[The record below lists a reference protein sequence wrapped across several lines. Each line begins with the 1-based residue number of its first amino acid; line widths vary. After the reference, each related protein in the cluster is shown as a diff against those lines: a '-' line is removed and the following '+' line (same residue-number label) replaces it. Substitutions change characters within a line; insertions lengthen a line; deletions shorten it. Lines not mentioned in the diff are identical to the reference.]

1 MAEKG
6 KSRRIMADLLVFT
19 LDKTAKF
26 FEGLPDLFPQLGEI
40 KVKSL
45 SFDHHEHSEHCD
57 CHTVNKAVTYTGPQ
71 ASAIQELF
79 RQNFPKVWPILN
91 SRALDYVDSIMSGN
105 TPKTDSPMGKAYW
118 DMITQGSKFAF
129 DTVTADKNKPKGM
142 PIIPYV
148 IDKGDAFVKKIY
160 VDGYTLVRSQTTL
173 NVLPQIMDTMNKAL
187 SGGLSWDQASLQI
200 SIQANIAEYEA
211 ERIVRSEMAMAA
223 NAGTVAGAKALNE
236 PSAVIK
242 WSTSM
247 SGKACDICLGRN
259 GQLYELDSPE
269 ATEIAHPNCMCV
281 KVVTFRKRVREDLS
295 KPTPEPAPVPQP
307 SKPVGAPNTGK
318 GKARIT
324 GKHELG
330 QREIDRLEAHA
341 TAKLKEYG
349 INGDI
354 EVEFFEGKTN
364 GGHVKL
370 PIGDGSTPIS
380 KMYISSKYTYGDI
393 KYQDIIS
400 HELKHVEQINSG
412 KFYQKPNGDFMWDGK
427 KQLSKAEF
435 TRTINKMSG
444 KTAKSKA
451 ESEAAYQ
458 KYKSWPWEAEAYAT
472 EGK

>member
-1 MAEKG
+1 MGRTQEQIDSATASRVGHTMAEKG

-79 RQNFPKVWPILN
+79 RQNYPKVWPILN

-118 DMITQGSKFAF
+118 DMIMQGSKFAF

-142 PIIPYV
+142 PVIPYV

-247 SGKACDICLGRN
+247 SGKACDVCLGRN
-259 GQLYELDSPE
+259 GQLYELDSDE

-281 KVVTFRKRVREDLS
+281 KVVTFRKRKRE
-295 KPTPEPAPVPQP
+295 
-307 SKPVGAPNTGK
+307 
-318 GKARIT
+318 
-324 GKHELG
+324 
-330 QREIDRLEAHA
+330 EI
-341 TAKLKEYG
+341 
-349 INGDI
+349 
-354 EVEFFEGKTN
+354 
-364 GGHVKL
+364 
-370 PIGDGSTPIS
+370 
-380 KMYISSKYTYGDI
+380 
-393 KYQDIIS
+393 
-400 HELKHVEQINSG
+400 
-412 KFYQKPNGDFMWDGK
+412 
-427 KQLSKAEF
+427 
-435 TRTINKMSG
+435 
-444 KTAKSKA
+444 
-451 ESEAAYQ
+451 
-458 KYKSWPWEAEAYAT
+458 
-472 EGK
+472 